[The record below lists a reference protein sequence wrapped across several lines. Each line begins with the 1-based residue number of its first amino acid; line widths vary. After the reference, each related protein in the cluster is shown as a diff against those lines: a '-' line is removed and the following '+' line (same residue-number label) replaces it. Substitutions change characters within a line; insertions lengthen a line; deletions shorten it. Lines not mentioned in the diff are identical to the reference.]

1 MRISIIAAL
10 STNDVIGRNN
20 ELPWRL
26 SSDLKRFKALTM
38 GHHLIMGR
46 KTFESVGRPLPG
58 RTNVIVTRDP
68 GYRLPA
74 HATPLAASYGASE
87 TTAAPVIV
95 VPSIEEALRVAKD
108 DAEAFVGGGATIFEQ
123 TLHRADRMYLTRV
136 HADVEGDTYF
146 PDFDDVAEW
155 SLVDSEHFEAD
166 EKNDYPFSFLTY
178 DRINEKSEHDP
189 HCGVEG

>member
-10 STNDVIGRNN
+10 STNNVIGRNN

-26 SSDLKRFKALTM
+26 STDLKRFKALTM

-68 GYRLPA
+68 AYRPPT
-74 HATPLAASYGASE
+74 HATPLAASYGASDA
-87 TTAAPVIV
+87 TSAPVIV

-108 DAEAFVGGGATIFEQ
+108 DSEAFIGGGATIFEQ

-136 HADVEGDTYF
+136 HADLEGDTYF